1 MEDTNQKT
9 ILIVDDEKEVLTT
22 LTNILKRAGYKVVAT
37 TKGSE
42 AFGLAKQANPA
53 LIILD
58 IMMPDLSGD
67 EVAAQLL
74 EDPVTAKIPIIF
86 LTAILTKDEEYRRGN
101 FGRRF
106 VIAKPATA
114 EKILELVKN
123 ALQANPV

>member
-1 MEDTNQKT
+1 MEDINQKT
-9 ILIVDDEKEVLTT
+9 ILIVDDEKEVLTS
-22 LTNILKRAGYKVVAT
+22 LVSILKRAGYKVVAT
-37 TKGSE
+37 AKGSE
-42 AFGLAKQANPA
+42 AFELARQSNPA

-74 EDPVTAKIPIIF
+74 ENPATAKIPIIF

-101 FGRRF
+101 FGRQF

-114 EKILELVKN
+114 EKIVELVKS
-123 ALQANPV
+123 ALQANPA